1 MPIKLSVNLAKI
13 LPYCIRERPDEFG
26 LVPDTE
32 GWISIKELLYALHEE
47 DGFRGVKLA
56 VIKEAVLILEKK
68 DNIEIQE
75 KRIRIMPVQKKWSS
89 PPAFEN
95 PHVIIYHAVR
105 PKGYPGIKEHGLVPT
120 KHQWI
125 ILSIK
130 RQMAERL
137 GKRLGHDAVI
147 LEIEARKAAEK
158 GTNFLTS
165 GDQLILADYIAP
177 EFIHGPPVERIL
189 KKLAKDKEK
198 QKTTK
203 KKKKKQKEEAF
214 TPGSF
219 IYSPATSQQS
229 EKGKGRKK
237 KIKWKEERKKSKKI
251 IPE

>member
-26 LVPDTE
+26 LVPDNE
-32 GWISIKELLYALHEE
+32 GWISIKELLCALHEE

-56 VIKEAVLILEKK
+56 VIKEAALILKEKE
-68 DNIEIQE
+68 NIEIQE
-75 KRIRIMPVQKKWSS
+75 KRIRIIPAQKKWGT
-89 PPAFEN
+89 PPALEN
-95 PHVIIYHAVR
+95 PHTIIYHAVR
-105 PKGYPGIKEHGLVPT
+105 SKGYPRIKEHGLVPT
-120 KHQWI
+120 KRQWI
-125 ILSIK
+125 ILSIT

-137 GKRLGHDAVI
+137 GKRLGPDTVI
-147 LEIEARKAAEK
+147 LEIEARKALEK
-158 GTNFLTS
+158 GTNLFTS

-203 KKKKKQKEEAF
+203 NQKKEQKEETF

-219 IYSPATSQQS
+219 IYSPVTSQQN

-251 IPE
+251 IP